1 MTVAE
6 SLRRFRKEFRLTQ
19 KDVADV
25 LEVTPQAYQ
34 VYEVKVKPSAEVI
47 VKIADAFDVS
57 TDYLLGRCDSPKGL
71 KSIDID
77 SEFVQAALTFNKAL
91 QDLVQ
96 KHKAVNGDDKARK
109 NQYRISAAD

>member
-6 SLRRFRKEFRLTQ
+6 ALRRFRKEFRLTQ

-47 VKIADAFDVS
+47 IKIADAFNIS
-57 TDYLLGRCDSPKGL
+57 ADYLLGRCDNPKGL
-71 KSIDID
+71 KSMDID
-77 SEFVQAALTFNKAL
+77 SEFVQSALAFNAALQAL
-91 QDLVQ
+91 IE
-96 KHKAVNGDDKARK
+96 KHKVGE
-109 NQYRISAAD
+109 